1 MYLSH
6 VSKFVFFRHIPD
18 YWYCIYC
25 YDWICAFWE
34 TTPTCGSYCI
44 SCLFYDFLSFRQR
57 KGNTTQCVCLC
68 AFSSSL
74 VSNGTMSRLSK
85 LIIFI
90 LYLYFILCILYSI
103 NIHVFHDDTDF
114 SLITVNQRACYALMI
129 LNRTKSITLLSVDNV
144 LRVCRC
150 LGIWTRCQDCKCS
163 QCDNKLLQW
172 KL

>member
-1 MYLSH
+1 MLFMYLSH
-6 VSKFVFFRHIPD
+6 VPKFVFFRHIPD

-44 SCLFYDFLSFRQR
+44 CCLFYDFLSFCQW
-57 KGNTTQCVCLC
+57 KGNTIYVCLC

-90 LYLYFILCILYSI
+90 LYLYFILCISYSI

-114 SLITVNQRACYALMI
+114 SVKL
-129 LNRTKSITLLSVDNV
+129 
-144 LRVCRC
+144 
-150 LGIWTRCQDCKCS
+150 KCS
-163 QCDNKLLQW
+163 ALSAKTW
-172 KL
+172 KQLTHWSQLINGLAMPSW